1 MFHNCGGCTMKRVAV
16 ALLIA
21 AVAGTSAWAQKTKAG
36 DKAWLFT
43 LNGLSTL
50 GVGGYNGGLGLLYY
64 LNDDLGLTVGLGF
77 STSSTTTKAP
87 AGSGGADQKES
98 SLGLTLSPGVRFNLA
113 SSGPVVGYA
122 GVGVLVGISSETT
135 ENPNHV
141 SGNKVETSS
150 TSIGAGVTVG
160 AEWFAWSNVSLGASY
175 SLAFTT
181 SSGKTK
187 TTSGGT
193 TTEQDAPS
201 TTTIATTPSG
211 AFTLSI
217 YW

>member
-1 MFHNCGGCTMKRVAV
+1 MKRVLAV
-16 ALLIA
+16 LVAA
-21 AVAGTSAWAQKTKAG
+21 AVAAPMALAQKTKQG

-43 LNGLSTL
+43 LSGLSNL
-50 GVGGYNGGLGLLYY
+50 GVGGYNGGVGLLYY
-64 LNDDLGLTVGLGF
+64 LSNDLGLTVGLGF
-77 STSSTTTKAP
+77 GTANKTTKAP

-98 SLGLTLSPGVRFNLA
+98 QLQLTFSPGLRFNIA

-122 GVGVLVGISSETT
+122 GVGVFVGIGSQTV
-135 ENPNHV
+135 ENPNYV

-150 TSIGAGVTVG
+150 TSFGAGVTIG

-175 SLAFTT
+175 SLSFST

-187 TTSGGT
+187 TTTGGT

-201 TTTIATTPSG
+201 QTVITTSPSG

>member
-1 MFHNCGGCTMKRVAV
+1 MKRVAV

-43 LNGLSTL
+43 LSGLSNL

-87 AGSGGADQKES
+87 TGGGEDETKS
-98 SLGLTLSPGVRFNLA
+98 SLELTLSPGVRFNIA

-122 GVGVLVGISSETT
+122 GVGVVVGISSETT

-150 TSIGAGVTVG
+150 TRIGAGVTVG

>member
-1 MFHNCGGCTMKRVAV
+1 MKRVAV

-21 AVAGTSAWAQKTKAG
+21 AVAGTSAWAQKTKEG

-43 LNGLSTL
+43 LSGLSNL

-64 LNDDLGLTVGLGF
+64 LSDDLGLTAGLGF

-113 SSGPVVGYA
+113 SSGPIVGYA
-122 GVGVLVGISSETT
+122 GIGVLVGIANETT

-141 SGNKVETSS
+141 SGDKVETSS
-150 TSIGAGVTVG
+150 TSIGAAVTLG

-181 SSGKTK
+181 SSGKVK

-211 AFTLSI
+211 TFTLSI

>member
-1 MFHNCGGCTMKRVAV
+1 MKRVAV
-16 ALLIA
+16 ALLAA
-21 AVAGTSAWAQKTKAG
+21 AVAGTSAWAQKTKEG

-43 LNGLSTL
+43 LSGLSNL

-64 LNDDLGLTVGLGF
+64 LSDDLGLTVGLGF

-113 SSGPVVGYA
+113 SSGPIVGYA
-122 GVGVLVGISSETT
+122 GVGVLVGIASETT
-135 ENPNHV
+135 ENPNYV
-141 SGNKVETSS
+141 SGDKVETSS
-150 TSIGAGVTVG
+150 TNIGAAVTVG

-181 SSGKTK
+181 SSGKVK

>member
-1 MFHNCGGCTMKRVAV
+1 MKRIAV
-16 ALLIA
+16 LLLAGALA
-21 AVAGTSAWAQKTKAG
+21 TPVTWAQKTKQG

-43 LNGLSTL
+43 LSGLSNL
-50 GVGGYNGGLGLLYY
+50 GVGSYNGGIGLLYY
-64 LNDDLGLTVGLGF
+64 LNDGLGLTVGLGF
-77 STSSTTTKAP
+77 ETMNQTTKAP
-87 AGSGGADQKES
+87 AGGGGADEKMSMLQ
-98 SLGLTLSPGVRFNLA
+98 LMLSPGLRFNIA
-113 SSGPVVGYA
+113 SSGPIVGYA
-122 GVGVLVGISSETT
+122 GVGVLFGLGNETT

-150 TSIGAGVTVG
+150 TTFGAGVTLG

-175 SLAFTT
+175 SLSFTT

-187 TTSGGT
+187 TTSGGS

-201 TTTIATTPSG
+201 TTTIGIAPSG

>member
-1 MFHNCGGCTMKRVAV
+1 MKRVAV

-21 AVAGTSAWAQKTKAG
+21 AVAGTSAWAQKTKEG

-43 LNGLSTL
+43 LSGLSNL
-50 GVGGYNGGLGLLYY
+50 GVDGYNGGLGLLYY

-87 AGSGGADQKES
+87 AGSGGADEKES

-141 SGNKVETSS
+141 SGDKVETSS

>member
-1 MFHNCGGCTMKRVAV
+1 MKRVAV

-21 AVAGTSAWAQKTKAG
+21 AVAGTSAWAQKTKEG

-43 LNGLSTL
+43 LSGLSDL
-50 GVGGYNGGLGLLYY
+50 RVNGYNGGLGLLYY
-64 LNDDLGLTVGLGF
+64 LSDDLGLTVGLGF

-98 SLGLTLSPGVRFNLA
+98 SLGLTLSPGLRFNIA
-113 SSGPVVGYA
+113 SSGPIVGYA

>member
-43 LNGLSTL
+43 LSGLSNL

-87 AGSGGADQKES
+87 AGSGGADETES
-98 SLGLTLSPGVRFNLA
+98 SLGLTLSPGVRFNIA

-135 ENPNHV
+135 ENPRLRQRRQRGEIEH
-141 SGNKVETSS
+141 KHRRRRHRWC
-150 TSIGAGVTVG
+150 GVVRL
-160 AEWFAWSNVSLGASY
+160 EQRELGRQ
-175 SLAFTT
+175 LLP
-181 SSGKTK
+181 GVHD
-187 TTSGGT
+187 
-193 TTEQDAPS
+193 ELREDQDH
-201 TTTIATTPSG
+201 
-211 AFTLSI
+211 FRRHHN
-217 YW
+217 

>member
-1 MFHNCGGCTMKRVAV
+1 MKRVAV
-16 ALLIA
+16 LLLA
-21 AVAGTSAWAQKTKAG
+21 AAMATPAVLAQKTKQG

-43 LNGLSTL
+43 LSGLSDL
-50 GVGGYNGGLGLLYY
+50 GVGGYNGGIGLLYY

-77 STSSTTTKAP
+77 GTASQTTKAP
-87 AGSGGADQKES
+87 AGSGGADEKQS
-98 SLGLTLSPGVRFNLA
+98 QLQLTVSPGLRFNIA

-122 GVGVLVGISSETT
+122 GVGVFFGLGSQTV
-135 ENPNHV
+135 ENPQHV
-141 SGNKVETSS
+141 SGNKIETST
-150 TSIGAGVTVG
+150 TSFGAGVTLG

-175 SLAFTT
+175 SLSFST
-181 SSGKTK
+181 SSGKVK
-187 TTSGGT
+187 TTTGGS

-201 TTTIATTPSG
+201 TTTITTSPSG